1 MRGFFA
7 YTWVQ
12 KQGEGL
18 TILIKTCAYLT
29 KQGLDATVA
38 VSVSTDFFC
47 FPWQI
52 CSFQVSH

>member
-38 VSVSTDFFC
+38 VSVAYLQTFFV
-47 FPWQI
+47 FLGK
-52 CSFQVSH
+52 SVLFK

>member
-1 MRGFFA
+1 MRVFFA

-38 VSVSTDFFC
+38 VSVAYLQTFFV
-47 FPWQI
+47 FLGK
-52 CSFQVSH
+52 SVLFK